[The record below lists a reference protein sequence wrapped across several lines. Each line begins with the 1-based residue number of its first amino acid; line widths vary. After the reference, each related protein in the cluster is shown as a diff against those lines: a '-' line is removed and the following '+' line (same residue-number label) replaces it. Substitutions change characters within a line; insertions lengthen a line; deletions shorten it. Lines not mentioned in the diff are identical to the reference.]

1 MASNDPYKKRAYTG
15 LTILENVKQYL
26 PEDISRDDIKGMLYN
41 SLGDTVVNDSSQYI
55 KGKNLTKD
63 QVEGIIDMLM
73 KSVKKEEGEEEENPV
88 EDERLKDVKVKIG
101 FYDADKENVRE
112 IIFRGKNPTDEE
124 LDQMLNQ
131 LTSNGEENVKLLAVE
146 FED

>member
-1 MASNDPYKKRAYTG
+1 MSSKDSYKKRAYTG

-26 PEDISRDDIKGMLYN
+26 PEDISRDDIKGMIYN
-41 SLGDTVVNDSSQYI
+41 ALGDTVVNDKSQYI

-63 QVEGIIDMLM
+63 QVEGITDMLL
-73 KSVKKEEGEEEENPV
+73 KTVKKEEGEEEEEV
-88 EDERLKDVKVKIG
+88 VDKRLEDVKVKIG
-101 FYDADKENVRE
+101 FYDADKENVRK

-124 LDQMLNQ
+124 VDNMLNQ
-131 LTSNGEENVKLLAVE
+131 LTSSGQENVKLLAVE

>member
-1 MASNDPYKKRAYTG
+1 MSSKDSYKKRAYTG

-26 PEDISRDDIKGMLYN
+26 PEDISRDDIKGMIYN
-41 SLGDTVVNDSSQYI
+41 SLGDTVVNDKSQYI

-63 QVEGIIDMLM
+63 QVEGITDMLL
-73 KSVKKEEGEEEENPV
+73 KTVKKEEGEEEEEV
-88 EDERLKDVKVKIG
+88 VDKRLEDVKVKIG
-101 FYDADKENVRE
+101 FYDADKENVRK

-124 LDQMLNQ
+124 VDNMLNQ
-131 LTSNGEENVKLLAVE
+131 LTSSGQENVKLLAVE

>member
-1 MASNDPYKKRAYTG
+1 MSSNDYKKRAYTG

-26 PEDISRDDIKGMLYN
+26 PEDISRDDIKGMIYN
-41 SLGDTVVNDSSQYI
+41 ALGDTVVNDKSQYI

-63 QVEGIIDMLM
+63 QVEGITDMLL
-73 KSVKKEEGEEEENPV
+73 KTVKKEEGAEEEEV
-88 EDERLKDVKVKIG
+88 IDKRLEDVKVKIG
-101 FYDADKENVRE
+101 FYDADKENVRK

-124 LDQMLNQ
+124 VDNMLNQ
-131 LTSNGEENVKLLAVE
+131 LTSSGQENVKLLAVE

>member
-1 MASNDPYKKRAYTG
+1 MSSKDSYKKRAYTG

-26 PEDISRDDIKGMLYN
+26 PEDISRDDIKGMIYN
-41 SLGDTVVNDSSQYI
+41 ALGDTVVNDKSQYI

-63 QVEGIIDMLM
+63 QVEGITDMLL
-73 KSVKKEEGEEEENPV
+73 KIVKKEEGEEEEEV
-88 EDERLKDVKVKIG
+88 VDKRLEDVKVKIG
-101 FYDADKENVRE
+101 FYDADKENVRK

-124 LDQMLNQ
+124 VDNMLNQ
-131 LTSNGEENVKLLAVE
+131 LTSSGQENVKLLAVE

>member
-1 MASNDPYKKRAYTG
+1 MASNDSYKKRAYTG

-26 PEDISRDDIKGMLYN
+26 PEDISRDDIKGMIYN
-41 SLGDTVVNDSSQYI
+41 ALGDTIVNDNSKYI

-63 QVEGIIDMLM
+63 QVEGIIDMLL
-73 KSVKKEEGEEEENPV
+73 KSVKKEDDGEEDNQA

-101 FYDADKENVRE
+101 FYDADKENVRK

-124 LDQMLNQ
+124 VDQMLNQ
-131 LTSNGEENVKLLAVE
+131 LTSNGNENVKLLAVE

>member
-1 MASNDPYKKRAYTG
+1 MSSNDYKKRAYTG

-26 PEDISRDDIKGMLYN
+26 PEDISRDDIKGMIYN
-41 SLGDTVVNDSSQYI
+41 ALGDTVVNDKSQYI

-63 QVEGIIDMLM
+63 QVEGITDMLL
-73 KSVKKEEGEEEENPV
+73 KTVKKEEGAEEEEAI
-88 EDERLKDVKVKIG
+88 DKRLEDVKVKIG
-101 FYDADKENVRE
+101 FYDADKENVRK

-124 LDQMLNQ
+124 VDNMLNQ
-131 LTSNGEENVKLLAVE
+131 LTSSGQENVKLLAVE